1 MRKVWVSII
10 TYNNPTVLN
19 SNLES
24 LFQSDLVTSGNY
36 QWQVE
41 IINNHSN
48 FYLNPVFSQ
57 YVKVHHNTL
66 RPEWDYVGYF
76 TRDCNSSLIR
86 GFKSLKNPINDQVI
100 ILQDDVMVKPDFM
113 SKLVERHNSGIDFL
127 MSGIGDA
134 LNSFLPQA
142 VKKIGLYDER
152 FHTGFHEGDYILRA
166 IKALGNRCSVGDI
179 AHGRVWNPTDN
190 GRFYTSNNGGDL
202 VFPDASVPTN
212 TTRAESDLVLC
223 PPFTQDQMNNVGK
236 RHGAAWHLSVWK
248 LKWGEHTP
256 FYGWDDNFMHNVIP
270 TIKQNLP
277 NFMIY
282 PYFEKHIELPYDGNV
297 TYKCECNRCLQA
309 EIGRAH
315 V

>member
-127 MSGIGDA
+127 MSGIG
-134 LNSFLPQA
+134 
-142 VKKIGLYDER
+142 
-152 FHTGFHEGDYILRA
+152 
-166 IKALGNRCSVGDI
+166 
-179 AHGRVWNPTDN
+179 
-190 GRFYTSNNGGDL
+190 
-202 VFPDASVPTN
+202 
-212 TTRAESDLVLC
+212 
-223 PPFTQDQMNNVGK
+223 
-236 RHGAAWHLSVWK
+236 
-248 LKWGEHTP
+248 
-256 FYGWDDNFMHNVIP
+256 
-270 TIKQNLP
+270 
-277 NFMIY
+277 
-282 PYFEKHIELPYDGNV
+282 
-297 TYKCECNRCLQA
+297 